1 MCTIF
6 LPRPGKRNGNLP
18 PSSLVANQDPER
30 SPDKGGAETRV
41 RDQLVQ
47 SFRLDYRGP
56 LFPAIYLHPL
66 CFHFSTSVELLYPL
80 VEWWQR
86 ARAGSPL
93 GSPSPES
100 PSALSRRGRCRD
112 FGGACR
118 PGTSRLSLLVLYVN
132 QWAWSGQGVRLKK

>member
-6 LPRPGKRNGNLP
+6 LPRPKKRNGNLSS
-18 PSSLVANQDPER
+18 SSLVVNQDPER

-47 SFRLDYRGP
+47 SSLLDYRGP
-56 LFPAIYLHPL
+56 LFPAIYHHPL
-66 CFHFSTSVELLYPL
+66 CFHFSTSVEQLYPL

-86 ARAGSPL
+86 TRAGSPR
-93 GSPSPES
+93 GRPSPES
-100 PSALSRRGRCRD
+100 PFALSRRGHCRD

-118 PGTSRLSLLVLYVN
+118 PGTSRLSRLVLYVN
-132 QWAWSGQGVRLKK
+132 GRGAVRGLD